1 MGMGCC
7 IEEFYRAAHLTNITI
22 ALIDP
27 DFGEQTA
34 QPCANAL
41 FTTTGPSVKITTQST
56 APTAWWEWD
65 NMRFA
70 FLLGIALH
78 VVLPALLLA
87 QSQHSTTDQEPPAVK
102 SNEKPQSEPGTNH
115 RPIDILSDTGGVDVH
130 PYLDKIVPL
139 ISAKWHELAPPS
151 AWPPIMKKGKVSV
164 AFRIMKDGQITDM
177 RLVDKSGDTALDRAA
192 YGGIAESSPLPSMP
206 SEFGC
211 KYVAV
216 MIYFYYNQAPDAPR
230 PKKDHLV
237 PCVTTAIRTGQP
249 VAVAIS
255 PSSTEVVTDA
265 TQQFSATITSE
276 GNSDVIW
283 TVSGP
288 GCSGST
294 CGSISP
300 KGLYAAPSRIPSPPQ
315 VIVTATLARDPTETT
330 TATVTVVRP
339 PAHR

>member
-1 MGMGCC
+1 
-7 IEEFYRAAHLTNITI
+7 
-22 ALIDP
+22 
-27 DFGEQTA
+27 
-34 QPCANAL
+34 
-41 FTTTGPSVKITTQST
+41 
-56 APTAWWEWD
+56 
-65 NMRFA
+65 MRFA

-78 VVLPALLLA
+78 LVLPALLLP
-87 QSQHSTTDQEPPAVK
+87 QSRHSTIDQEPPAVE
-102 SNEKPQSEPGTNH
+102 SNEKPHPEPGANH

-139 ISAKWHELAPPS
+139 IEVKWRELAPPS
-151 AWPPIMKKGKVSV
+151 AWPPIRKKGKVSV

-177 RLVDKSGDTALDRAA
+177 RLVDKSGDTALDQAA
-192 YGGIAESSPLPSMP
+192 YGGITASSPLPSMP

-216 MIYFYYNQAPDAPR
+216 MIRFYYNQAPDAPRR

-237 PCVTTAIRTGQP
+237 PCVTTAIRTVQTA
-249 VAVAIS
+249 AVAIS
-255 PSSTEVVTDA
+255 PSSIEVATDA
-265 TQQFSATITSE
+265 KQQFSATITSE
-276 GNSDVIW
+276 GNSEVIW

-294 CGSISP
+294 CGSISS
-300 KGLYAAPSRIPSPPQ
+300 KGLYGAPSRIPSPPQ